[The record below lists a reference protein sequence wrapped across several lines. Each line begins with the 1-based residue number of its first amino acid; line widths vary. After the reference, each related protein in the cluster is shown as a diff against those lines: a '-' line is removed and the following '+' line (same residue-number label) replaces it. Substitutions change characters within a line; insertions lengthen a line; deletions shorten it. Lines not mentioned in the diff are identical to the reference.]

1 VQNRLILPV
10 TVLLAASAWCVA
22 LLIARLIELGSVGY
36 PWIVWNLTLAWVPL
50 VLALALLACSKRG
63 RPRWELIGLG
73 CVWLL
78 FLPNAPYPVT
88 DFVHLGYKHRVF
100 DSLIFGSFGATG
112 VALGLVSLVIVQG
125 IVTRARG
132 ALAGW
137 TVAAASLLAS
147 SVGIYLGRVQRLNS
161 WDALTQPRRILG
173 IARTWLENP
182 LAHRHL
188 LVVIAGLAVFL
199 MLAYFALYGFT
210 MLVARTT
217 TNQRPS

>member
-1 VQNRLILPV
+1 MVIPL
-10 TVLLAASAWCVA
+10 TVLTAASAWCLA
-22 LLIARLIELGSVGY
+22 LLIARLVELGSVGY
-36 PWIVWNLTLAWVPL
+36 PGIVWNLILAWVPVL
-50 VLALALLACSKRG
+50 LALALLACTRRG
-63 RPRWELIGLG
+63 RPRRELIALG

-78 FLPNAPYPVT
+78 FLPNAPYVMT
-88 DFVHLGYKHRVF
+88 DFVHLGYDHRVF

-112 VALGLVSLVIVQG
+112 LALGLVSLVIVQG
-125 IVTRARG
+125 VVTQARG

-137 TVAAASLLAS
+137 TVAAASLVAS

-173 IARTWLENP
+173 IARAWLDNP

-188 LVVIAGLAVFL
+188 LIVVAGLAVFL
-199 MLAYFALYGFT
+199 MLAYFALYAFT
-210 MLVARTT
+210 SLVARTT